1 MEVDEESSDDDSSD
15 EDEKPAAKPAPA
27 KATPAKAAPAK
38 EESSSD
44 DDSSDE
50 DDEPAKP
57 TAKAAPAKAAAKK
70 EESSSS
76 DDSSD
81 DDEEI
86 PPAKPA
92 AKAAPAKAAPA
103 KEESSSDDSDSDEEE
118 DAKPAAKHES
128 SSDSDS
134 SDDEEEAK
142 PAAKAA
148 PVKAAK
154 KDESSSEDSSSEE
167 EEEPAKPAKK
177 AAAPAEDDG
186 MVIKSNKGKTVD
198 DFKTPTKTNQSYD
211 NPKDKS
217 EEGRKIFIHNV
228 GEEMQYETFQELV
241 EQHGTVEDFFNPG
254 RGFAFLTFSTAEEAH
269 ACIKAMDNT
278 EVGGNVVQMNIARP
292 KGEKPRDVHLFVHG
306 VSQETTTGDLQEVFE
321 EFGTVTDAFNPG
333 RGFAFITF

>member
-1 MEVDEESSDDDSSD
+1 M
-15 EDEKPAAKPAPA
+15 
-27 KATPAKAAPAK
+27 
-38 EESSSD
+38 
-44 DDSSDE
+44 
-50 DDEPAKP
+50 
-57 TAKAAPAKAAAKK
+57 
-70 EESSSS
+70 
-76 DDSSD
+76 
-81 DDEEI
+81 

-92 AKAAPAKAAPA
+92 AKAVPAKAAPA

-118 DAKPAAKHES
+118 EAKPAAKPAAPAKAAAKDES

-167 EEEPAKPAKK
+167 EEEPAKPVKK

-241 EQHGTVEDFFNPG
+241 EKHGTVEDFFNPG

-278 EVGGNVVQMNIARP
+278 EVGGNVVQMNIAR
-292 KGEKPRDVHLFVHG
+292 
-306 VSQETTTGDLQEVFE
+306 
-321 EFGTVTDAFNPG
+321 
-333 RGFAFITF
+333 